1 MRISVAAV
9 SFVLIHA
16 NVVCASEL
24 LQKPSVAAEGA
35 ALVVRQ
41 APVQNDR
48 PIAAVI
54 SGEFFIYRT
63 SEKLNCK
70 AGLSWMT
77 QLAEAGNAEAMFEL
91 GDLYK
96 TGNCVLPSDPKALA
110 WFLKAAEHGNAA
122 APSVLGKLYYSGGE
136 RIAPDYEEALR
147 WLSNGVIL
155 LDPQAFYYLGLMYQ
169 QGIGVR
175 PNYKEAYK
183 LLDLSMHLFPFFSD
197 NRKMALVARDSARE
211 SLTPREVVDETL
223 ASKRLLVAL
232 LEHDQ
237 QGADNLLPQEVLAA
251 LRGNNR

>member
-1 MRISVAAV
+1 MRISAAIV

-16 NVVCASEL
+16 NLVCASER
-24 LQKPSVAAEGA
+24 LQEPSVAAEGA

-54 SGEFFIYRT
+54 SGEFYIYRT

-96 TGNCVLPSDPKALA
+96 TGNCVQASDPKALA
-110 WFLKAAEHGNAA
+110 WFLKAAENGNAA
-122 APSVLGKLYYSGGE
+122 ASTALGKLYYQGSE
-136 RIAPDYEEALR
+136 RIAPDYKEAFR

-175 PNYKEAYK
+175 LNYKEAYK
-183 LLDLSMHLFPFFSD
+183 LFDLSMHLSPFFGKD
-197 NRKMALVARDSARE
+197 RKTALVARDNARE
-211 SLTPREVVDETL
+211 SLTPREVADATL
-223 ASKRLLVAL
+223 ASKGLLVAL

-237 QGADNLLPQEVLAA
+237 QNTDNLLPQEVLTA